1 LIENQLDHEELRIR
15 EKPHLGIHI
24 PHLTKQRVNSIEDFE
39 DILNL
44 TNRNSKILETRMSI
58 MPSRVAYLY
67 QIVLENVPNRSSELP
82 TVINFAITPGL
93 R

>member
-1 LIENQLDHEELRIR
+1 
-15 EKPHLGIHI
+15 
-24 PHLTKQRVNSIEDFE
+24 
-39 DILNL
+39 
-44 TNRNSKILETRMSI
+44 MSI